1 MSDFQMNPADVQEA
15 SVLMSR
21 LADRMSYLELTKS
34 DDSFDCGDT
43 AVQEALAYF
52 VSMYN
57 KRGQTTRT
65 WLNGCSDSLHATA
78 QASADTDDEAAE
90 FFAALRA
97 KL

>member
-1 MSDFQMNPADVQEA
+1 M
-15 SVLMSR
+15 
-21 LADRMSYLELTKS
+21 
-34 DDSFDCGDT
+34 
-43 AVQEALAYF
+43 QEALAYF

-65 WLNGCSDSLHATA
+65 WLNGCSDSLRTTA

>member
-1 MSDFQMNPADVQEA
+1 MSDFQMNPADIQEA

-21 LADRMSYLELTKS
+21 LADRMSDLELTKS

-43 AVQEALAYF
+43 VVQEALAYF

-65 WLNGCSDSLHATA
+65 WLNGALQSWVWVEASRPPAMRSIRSL
-78 QASADTDDEAAE
+78 
-90 FFAALRA
+90 
-97 KL
+97 

>member
-1 MSDFQMNPADVQEA
+1 MSGFTMNTEKLEQA
-15 SVLMSR
+15 SSDMSQ
-21 LADRMSYLELTKS
+21 LAEEVSQLGLTRCE
-34 DDSFDCGDT
+34 DSFDCGDH
-43 AVQEALAYF
+43 AVEEALSYF
-52 VSMYN
+52 ATMYN

-78 QASADTDDEAAE
+78 QASEDTDDEAAE

>member
-1 MSDFQMNPADVQEA
+1 MSDFQMNPVDVQEA

-21 LADRMSYLELTKS
+21 LVDRMSDLELTKS

-43 AVQEALAYF
+43 VVQEALAYF

-65 WLNGCSDSLHATA
+65 WLNGCSDSLRATA

>member
-21 LADRMSYLELTKS
+21 LADRMSDLEL
-34 DDSFDCGDT
+34 GD
-43 AVQEALAYF
+43 AVVQEALAYF

-78 QASADTDDEAAE
+78 QASEDTDDEAAE

>member
-1 MSDFQMNPADVQEA
+1 MSNFQMNPADVQEA

-21 LADRMSYLELTKS
+21 LVDRMSDLELTKS
-34 DDSFDCGDT
+34 DNSFDCGDT
-43 AVQEALAYF
+43 IVQEALAYF
-52 VSMYN
+52 
-57 KRGQTTRT
+57 GQTTRT
-65 WLNGCSDSLHATA
+65 WLNGCSDSLRATA